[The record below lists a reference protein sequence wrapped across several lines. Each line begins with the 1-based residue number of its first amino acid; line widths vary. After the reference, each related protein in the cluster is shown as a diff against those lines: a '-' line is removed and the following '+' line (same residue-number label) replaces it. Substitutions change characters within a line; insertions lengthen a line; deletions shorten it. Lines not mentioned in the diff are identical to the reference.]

1 MDVLGRTLTAGICLT
16 LLAAVP
22 CISAQAAQPSYSLLY
37 DEDPN
42 QSDSAAKFVKLSE
55 DLGEYTVLPGDSLWK
70 ISEKLLGNGIQ
81 YLRLAAEN
89 REIIADPDLIYP
101 GTSIHITKS
110 GYFMRITSQRW
121 LSLNKY
127 CMDLPENFTV
137 GYLAS
142 GNASANFA
150 LSGNGMCHIAC
161 LIRDKEAS
169 AVRTVKDWERCK
181 QTIQRY
187 ADSQYGDLVSDLTFE
202 HYKVNDED
210 DLYLYSYIY
219 YLDLTAYDIDE
230 PAAINVCAALRLT
243 DHIQAEFIGFS
254 NNEIHD
260 AVRYTAASFQ
270 ELCNLTD
277 AESFTVNDSNMTL
290 SPSDPWDAAGLTN
303 PFSWVSEFLN
313 GIFHKSA
320 DDAQAEVSPTQRLL
334 DKLQKPRTGK

>member
-1 MDVLGRTLTAGICLT
+1 MDIMNRILTCIICLT
-16 LLAAVP
+16 MLTAAP
-22 CISAQAAQPSYSLLY
+22 CIHAQAAQPLSLSPN
-37 DEDPN
+37 DEN
-42 QSDSAAKFVKLSE
+42 SDRSEDTVKFVKLEE

-70 ISEKLLGNGIQ
+70 ITEKLLGSGIE
-81 YLRLAAEN
+81 YMRLAAEN
-89 REIIADPDLIYP
+89 REIIPDPDLIYP
-101 GTSIHITKS
+101 GTSLHITKRP
-110 GYFMRITSQRW
+110 YFMQLTSRRW
-121 LSLNKY
+121 HSMDKY
-127 CMDLPENFTV
+127 RMDMLPNFTV

-142 GNASANFA
+142 GNAAANFA

-169 AVRTVKDWERCK
+169 AVRTVKDWEGCM

-230 PAAINVCAALRLT
+230 PAAIHVCAALHLT

-270 ELCNLTD
+270 ELYD
-277 AESFTVNDSNMTL
+277 PADGESFTVNDSNMTL
-290 SPSDPWDAAGLTN
+290 SPSDPWDAEGLTN
-303 PFSWVSEFLN
+303 PFSWVSEFLD
-313 GIFHKSA
+313 GIFQISA

-334 DKLQKPRTGK
+334 DRLQKPRTGR